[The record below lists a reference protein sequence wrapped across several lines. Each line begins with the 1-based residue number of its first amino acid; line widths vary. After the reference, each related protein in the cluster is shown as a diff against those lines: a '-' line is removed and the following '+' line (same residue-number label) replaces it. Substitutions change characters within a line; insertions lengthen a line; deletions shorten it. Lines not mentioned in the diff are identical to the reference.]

1 MAPTPLA
8 DVRVVEFSH
17 MVMGPTLGLILG
29 DLGADVVKVEPLAG
43 DNTRRLKGAGV
54 GLWTAFN
61 RNKRSFAVDL
71 KSDAGRE
78 VVRRLLATAD
88 IVAENFRPGAMDAL
102 GLGYAAVKALKLDV
116 IYVSLK
122 GFLDGPYQHRTALDE
137 VVQMMAGLAY
147 MTGLPGRPLRAGASV
162 NDIMGGM
169 FGAIGALAALHARR
183 QTGEGAHVKSALFE
197 NCAFLVSQHMQ
208 QFAVTGVPAPPMSL
222 RQTTW
227 GVYDIF
233 TTAEGDQLFIAV
245 VTDTQWLHFCRQF
258 ALHELAVRAD
268 LTSNAGRVA
277 AREWLVP
284 ALQASLGEHSRAA
297 LVDGCERAGVGY
309 APIAR
314 PEDLFDDPHLAAGGL
329 TEVTLEDGR
338 RTSLPKLPLEVNGQ
352 RFGTRR
358 DVPRLG
364 GDTRDL
370 LREIGYA
377 DEEIA
382 ALVASGAVGAA
393 APA

>member
-1 MAPTPLA
+1 
-8 DVRVVEFSH
+8 
-17 MVMGPTLGLILG
+17 
-29 DLGADVVKVEPLAG
+29 
-43 DNTRRLKGAGV
+43 
-54 GLWTAFN
+54 
-61 RNKRSFAVDL
+61 
-71 KSDAGRE
+71 
-78 VVRRLLATAD
+78 
-88 IVAENFRPGAMDAL
+88 
-102 GLGYAAVKALKLDV
+102 
-116 IYVSLK
+116 
-122 GFLDGPYQHRTALDE
+122 
-137 VVQMMAGLAY
+137 
-147 MTGLPGRPLRAGASV
+147 
-162 NDIMGGM
+162 
-169 FGAIGALAALHARR
+169 
-183 QTGEGAHVKSALFE
+183 
-197 NCAFLVSQHMQ
+197 
-208 QFAVTGVPAPPMSL
+208 
-222 RQTTW
+222 
-227 GVYDIF
+227 VYDIF